1 MHFQTISQMNFGGLM
16 QQQEKVEK
24 SRPYRRVEVVWHPKV
39 VSCTFTIEAI
49 KPALPTQSTTVERVC
64 SQT

>member
-1 MHFQTISQMNFGGLM
+1 M